1 MLHKYGKL
9 GILPTI
15 WTKGA
20 IMETTFLILEDG
32 MTFTGK
38 GFGKRAPLYT
48 ELDTQPL
55 FGEVVF
61 NTSMCGYQQILT
73 DPSYHGQMVV
83 MTSPHIG
90 NYGCEPL
97 FSESTHCP
105 IAVPSSALIIRS
117 LYEGPLPL
125 ERVSLDAFMQ
135 ETGVCGISGIDTR
148 ALTLHLRETGSCNAL
163 LFRNGHTSL
172 TMSEKTQALKTL
184 SFLPAISE
192 RNLIEGVSVRAP
204 LVDPPSSVPT
214 PTSPIIRFALVDFG
228 IKSSI
233 IAELYKRNAAV
244 TLLPSSS
251 TSAEVLS
258 HNCDALFLSN
268 GPGDPMMLPEA
279 VASTKTVMEILPTVG
294 ICLGHQILTLA
305 LGGRTTKM
313 KFGHHGANHP
323 VRDLFSGRTF
333 VTSQNHGYMSEASS
347 LPSCVLRWFINAN
360 DQTIEGLWHKEKPIA
375 SVQFHPEASPGPH
388 DGSWIFDRFISI
400 AQGEKS

>member
-1 MLHKYGKL
+1 MK
-9 GILPTI
+9 
-15 WTKGA
+15 
-20 IMETTFLILEDG
+20 TTFLILEDG
-32 MTFTGK
+32 TSFSGK
-38 GFGKRAPLYT
+38 GFGKSAPLYK

-105 IAVPSSALIIRS
+105 MAVPASALIIRS

-125 ERVSLDAFMQ
+125 ERVSLDTFMK
-135 ETGVCGISGIDTR
+135 EAGVCGIQGVDTR
-148 ALTLHLRETGSCNAL
+148 ALTLHLRTSGSCNAL
-163 LFRNGHTSL
+163 LLQGEHSSL
-172 TMSEKTQALKTL
+172 TLREKAKALETL
-184 SFLPAISE
+184 RVLPSISE
-192 RNLIEGVSVRAP
+192 RNLIEGVSVKQP

-214 PTSPIIRFALVDFG
+214 PTSPILRFALVDFG

-233 IAELYKRNAAV
+233 IAELYKRNAGV
-244 TLLPSSS
+244 TLLPSTS

-268 GPGDPMMLPEA
+268 GPGDPMMLSEA
-279 VASTKTVMEILPTVG
+279 VAMTKAVMEALPTVG

-347 LPSCVLRWFINAN
+347 LPSSVLPWFINAN
-360 DQTIEGLWHKEKPIA
+360 DQSIEGLWHREKPIA
-375 SVQFHPEASPGPH
+375 CVQFHPEASPGPH
-388 DGSWIFDRFISI
+388 DGSWIFDRFIRV
-400 AQGEKS
+400 AQGEKA

>member
-1 MLHKYGKL
+1 
-9 GILPTI
+9 
-15 WTKGA
+15 
-20 IMETTFLILEDG
+20 METTFLILEDG
-32 MTFTGK
+32 TTFSGK

-55 FGEVVF
+55 FGEAVF

-105 IAVPSSALIIRS
+105 IAVPASALIIRS

-125 ERVSLDAFMQ
+125 ERVSLDAFMK
-135 ETGVCGISGIDTR
+135 EAGVCGIQGVDTR
-148 ALTLHLRETGSCNAL
+148 ALTLHLRTSGSCNAL
-163 LFRNGHTSL
+163 LLRGEHSSL
-172 TMSEKTQALKTL
+172 TLREKAKALETL
-184 SFLPAISE
+184 RALPSISE
-192 RNLIEGVSVRAP
+192 RNLIEGVSVKQP
-204 LVDPPSSVPT
+204 LVDPPSSVPK
-214 PTSPIIRFALVDFG
+214 PTSPILRFALVDFG

-233 IAELYKRNAAV
+233 ITELYKRNAAV
-244 TLLPSSS
+244 TLLPSTS

-268 GPGDPMMLPEA
+268 GPGDPMMLSEA
-279 VASTKTVMEILPTVG
+279 VAMTKTVMEILPTVG

-305 LGGRTTKM
+305 LGGKTTKM

-323 VRDLFSGRTF
+323 VRDIFSGRTF
-333 VTSQNHGYMSEASS
+333 VTSQNHGYMSEAAS
-347 LPSCVLRWFINAN
+347 LPSCVLPWFINAN
-360 DQTIEGLWHKEKPIA
+360 DQSIEGLWHREKPIA

-388 DGSWIFDRFISI
+388 DGSWIFDRFITI
-400 AQGEKS
+400 AQGEKA